1 MENESMKTTELDV
14 LKDPISKLFRGYAI
28 PGIVASLSMC
38 LYGIINGIILGRF
51 VGPNALAAVNMASP
65 IFNIIS
71 CIGILIAI
79 GGNTLTAIS
88 LGEQNKRKA
97 NHYFNNA
104 FYILFMITVAIF
116 IMVVFF
122 PHVLAR
128 IVGANSVLFPMVVNY
143 IRTFGVF
150 VVPVIFN
157 ILLGISLQSI
167 GKPQLY
173 MVGNLLSVVLNII
186 LDLILI
192 CVFDMGITGAA
203 LASGISATAVFI
215 LFFSKFISKDSF
227 LRVGRWKVELK
238 AIGRMIYNGSSEAI
252 TQFSA
257 GFSFMIFNWILITKF
272 GETGVSSFA
281 VVQYISL
288 VVNAVIMGMS
298 RGLGAISSVNYGA
311 KEYGRITELIAVA
324 IKIVTLVGVVC
335 TAILIFFKS
344 PFISLFVKDNL
355 QVMTTSS
362 EIITFYS
369 FNFIFV
375 GANIIIN
382 ALYTAINNPKISAIL
397 AILRYVLLI
406 GNFFILPLMF
416 GNIGLWLSFVVAE
429 IICVVVS
436 YVCLKKTMQKWS
448 LN

>member
-1 MENESMKTTELDV
+1 M
-14 LKDPISKLFRGYAI
+14 
-28 PGIVASLSMC
+28 
-38 LYGIINGIILGRF
+38 
-51 VGPNALAAVNMASP
+51 
-65 IFNIIS
+65 
-71 CIGILIAI
+71 
-79 GGNTLTAIS
+79 
-88 LGEQNKRKA
+88 
-97 NHYFNNA
+97 
-104 FYILFMITVAIF
+104 
-116 IMVVFF
+116 
-122 PHVLAR
+122 
-128 IVGANSVLFPMVVNY
+128 LFPMVVDY
-143 IRTFGVF
+143 IQTFGVF

-157 ILLGISLQSI
+157 ILLGISLQSM

-186 LDLILI
+186 LDLIFI

-203 LASGISATAVFI
+203 LASGISATIVFI
-215 LFFSKFISKDSF
+215 LFFSNFNFISKDSI
-227 LRVGRWKVELK
+227 LRVGRWKMDFK

-257 GFSFMIFNWILITKF
+257 GFSSMIFNWILISKF
-272 GETGVSSFA
+272 GEIGVSSFA

-311 KEYGRITELIAVA
+311 KEYSRITELITMA

-335 TAILIFFKS
+335 TAILIIFKS
-344 PFISLFVKDNL
+344 PLISLFVKDNL

-382 ALYTAINNPKISAIL
+382 ALYTAINNPRTSAIL
-397 AILRYVLLI
+397 AILRYVLLM
-406 GNFFILPLMF
+406 GNFFILPLML

-436 YVCLKKTMQKWS
+436 YVCLRKTMQKWS
-448 LN
+448 INQ

>member
-1 MENESMKTTELDV
+1 ML
-14 LKDPISKLFRGYAI
+14 LH
-28 PGIVASLSMC
+28 
-38 LYGIINGIILGRF
+38 
-51 VGPNALAAVNMASP
+51 
-65 IFNIIS
+65 
-71 CIGILIAI
+71 IAHD
-79 GGNTLTAIS
+79 S
-88 LGEQNKRKA
+88 RS
-97 NHYFNNA
+97 YFHNSS
-104 FYILFMITVAIF
+104 
-116 IMVVFF
+116 FF

-128 IVGANSVLFPMVVNY
+128 IVGANSVLFPMVVDY
-143 IRTFGVF
+143 IQTFGVF

-157 ILLGISLQSI
+157 ILLGISLQSM

-186 LDLILI
+186 LDLIFI

-203 LASGISATAVFI
+203 LASGISATIVFI
-215 LFFSKFISKDSF
+215 LFFSNFISKDSF
-227 LRVGRWKVELK
+227 LKVGRWKVDFK

-257 GFSFMIFNWILITKF
+257 GFSSMIFNWILISKF
-272 GETGVSSFA
+272 GEIGVSSFA

-311 KEYGRITELIAVA
+311 KEYSRITELITMA

-335 TAILIFFKS
+335 TAILIIFKS
-344 PFISLFVKDNL
+344 PLISLFVKDNL

-382 ALYTAINNPKISAIL
+382 ALYTAINNPRTSAIL
-397 AILRYVLLI
+397 AILRYALLM

-436 YVCLKKTMQKWS
+436 YVCLRKTMQKWS
-448 LN
+448 INQ